1 MLYHE
6 GRKHRVDA
14 AVLPPA
20 GIEDRLRRARLCKVC
35 GYAHDDE
42 SVTVDLCEHCGT
54 QLDAATSDFPQRLFE
69 QPAMRTRSVERI
81 SSDEEERIRSGYQI
95 TTHFRFAPGSQLRHA
110 EVVGEGGESRTHEV
124 LQKKREMRI

>member
-1 MLYHE
+1 MLEAWFRISFIASDHGGTLPSYLIVRGFLGLAEFAPGNVLYHE

-54 QLDAATSDFPQRLFE
+54 QP
-69 QPAMRTRSVERI
+69 
-81 SSDEEERIRSGYQI
+81 
-95 TTHFRFAPGSQLRHA
+95 
-110 EVVGEGGESRTHEV
+110 
-124 LQKKREMRI
+124 